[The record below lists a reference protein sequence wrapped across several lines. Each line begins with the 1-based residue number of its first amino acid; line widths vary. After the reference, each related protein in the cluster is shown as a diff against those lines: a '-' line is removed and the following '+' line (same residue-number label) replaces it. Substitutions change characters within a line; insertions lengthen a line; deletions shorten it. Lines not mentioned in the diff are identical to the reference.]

1 MGMDR
6 EKWLAIRNT
15 PRKLKREKLIHTS
28 VNYIEHKDPDTG
40 TKHMLKAGRGNTFR
54 KVQNKGG

>member
-15 PRKLKREKLIHTS
+15 PRKLGNEKLVHVSSDIRQ
-28 VNYIEHKDPDTG
+28 IEHPV
-40 TKHMLKAGRGNTFR
+40 TKEKYNIKGKGNTFR
-54 KVQNKGG
+54 RVQNKG